1 MQLQIQNFF
10 IMSEKVLEGG
20 KAFAQI
26 ATALLHLAALT
37 ENWATVKEVK
47 RKNLTDRRFIKVLRK
62 KTHCICQ
69 DKNILY

>member
-26 ATALLHLAALT
+26 ATALLHLAAPT
-37 ENWATVKEVK
+37 ENWATGKK
-47 RKNLTDRRFIKVLRK
+47 AKIK
-62 KTHCICQ
+62 KT
-69 DKNILY
+69 

>member
-26 ATALLHLAALT
+26 ATALVTKLGMS
-37 ENWATVKEVK
+37 E
-47 RKNLTDRRFIKVLRK
+47 KVGYISFK
-62 KTHCICQ
+62 DEQVIIHS
-69 DKNILY
+69 

>member
-20 KAFAQI
+20 KAFGQI
-26 ATALLHLAALT
+26 AAALLHLAALT

-47 RKNLTDRRFIKVLRK
+47 RKKLNRSLI
-62 KTHCICQ
+62 H
-69 DKNILY
+69 